1 MASKSVKKVTIRWKN
16 AAGEECSAER
26 WQARYRNEFGRQP
39 SKNFDRKVD
48 AQRWLDEQTAA
59 IITGRYVDP
68 NAGKISFQRFYDDWS
83 QRQIWQSNS
92 RENADL
98 AVRNCTFKDLALN
111 RIRKSH
117 VEAWVKHMNTTLAAT
132 TIETRFVIVRSVL
145 RAAVADKV
153 IAEDPAVGVVLP
165 RKQKA
170 EAAMVI
176 PTAEDVGLLLD
187 SADQKKRKSTRV
199 GFQAYVALC
208 AFAGLR
214 KGEALGVQ
222 VADIDFLRRQ
232 LKVTR
237 QIQRAKKEDIEAGK
251 NIIEATGGTKVMIR
265 PPKYGS
271 ERTIYL
277 CDELI
282 EILSEHIANHTP
294 DGTSDRWLF
303 SDDEGRP
310 WHDNS
315 VHWRWRGTRD
325 AAGLKTRL
333 HDLRHFFAS
342 GLIAEGC
349 DVVTVSQALGHAST
363 ATTHKT
369 YLHLWP
375 KAEDKTR
382 AAASAMAKQAL
393 AARSTVHTPC
403 TEGSNDT
410 GADQP
415 DKHAQDA

>member
-1 MASKSVKKVTIRWKN
+1 M
-16 AAGEECSAER
+16 
-26 WQARYRNEFGRQP
+26 
-39 SKNFDRKVD
+39 
-48 AQRWLDEQTAA
+48 
-59 IITGRYVDP
+59 
-68 NAGKISFQRFYDDWS
+68 
-83 QRQIWQSNS
+83 
-92 RENADL
+92 
-98 AVRNCTFKDLALN
+98 
-111 RIRKSH
+111 
-117 VEAWVKHMNTTLAAT
+117 
-132 TIETRFVIVRSVL
+132 
-145 RAAVADKV
+145 
-153 IAEDPAVGVVLP
+153 
-165 RKQKA
+165 
-170 EAAMVI
+170 I

-237 QIQRAKKEDIEAGK
+237 QIQRAKPEDIEAGK
-251 NIIEATGGTKVMIR
+251 NIVEATGGTKVMIR

-282 EILSEHIANHTP
+282 EILSQHIANHTP
-294 DGTSDRWLF
+294 DGSSDRWLF
-303 SDDEGRP
+303 ADDEGRL

-325 AAGLKTRL
+325 AAGLRTRL

-349 DVVTVSQALGHAST
+349 DVVTVSQALGQAST

-369 YLHLWP
+369 TCICGRRPRTRPVPPPPRWP
-375 KAEDKTR
+375 SR
-382 AAASAMAKQAL
+382 
-393 AARSTVHTPC
+393 RSPRVPPC
-403 TEGSNDT
+403 T
-410 GADQP
+410 
-415 DKHAQDA
+415 HRAQKGRTTPALTNSTNMRRTHRGQAQWSGVAL